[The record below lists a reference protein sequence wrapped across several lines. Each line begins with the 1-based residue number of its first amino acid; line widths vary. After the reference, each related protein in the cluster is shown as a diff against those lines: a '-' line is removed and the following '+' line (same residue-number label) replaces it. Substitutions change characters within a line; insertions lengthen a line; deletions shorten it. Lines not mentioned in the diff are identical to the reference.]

1 MLTIRQDVPTEPIAL
16 RLQHASDSVV
26 AYPAFLAGY
35 RTVDEA
41 MQDGFISSY
50 LHTFLTTTT
59 RSLVSS
65 AASAD
70 LEESIDQLLNRYTRS
85 EESGTLSE
93 LCADGAS
100 KLPAFVIPTLLD
112 RLSNGKDVSSIAFLL
127 AAYGHYL
134 QAGVDANGQDYS
146 VYEPSLTD
154 SDWAHVH
161 DPDVLALLDIT
172 PFASASLRSYPRFV
186 GPYKSYRNQIARY
199 GLVFSLKQT
208 LCAFW
213 EEEPEL
219 QREAA

>member
-1 MLTIRQDVPTEPIAL
+1 MLTIRQDVSTEPIAL
-16 RLQHASDSVV
+16 RLQKASDCVV

-50 LHTFLTTTT
+50 LHTFLTTTK
-59 RSLVSS
+59 SLTSP

-85 EESGTLSE
+85 GESDMLSE

-112 RLSNGKDVSSIAFLL
+112 RLEQGKDVSSMAFLV

-134 QAGVDANGQDYS
+134 QAGVDANGESYS

-154 SDWAHVH
+154 SDWENVH
-161 DPDVLALLDIT
+161 DSDMLSLLDIT
-172 PFASASLRSYPRFV
+172 PLAQCSLRSYPRFV
-186 GPYKSYRNQIARY
+186 TSYKSYRNQIACY

-213 EEEPEL
+213 EEEIETE
-219 QREAA
+219 REAA